1 MRLRNLAGFGAAL
14 LAGAIC
20 GSLIGPRPVQA
31 VNREL
36 VELQRDVTTLLQ
48 GQKDMT
54 SQITQDHTVMRTLI
68 EQSNDTVGKLNGTM
82 SGLQKSV
89 QDVQANSG
97 ARLDTMSTQVQ
108 GLSDN
113 LEEVKSRLGK
123 LNQQLVDLQS
133 SIQNIDAK
141 ISGGSAPAGGAST
154 SSAGGTATLPVT
166 SAASSAICRLLEIL
180 WRHRPGLECAVLSR
194 RNHLLA
200 AAIFPGRG

>member
-1 MRLRNLAGFGAAL
+1 MSYFSVRQPVVGPASVVSEEDFFMRLRNLAGFGAAL

-113 LEEVKSRLGK
+113 LEEIKSRLGK
-123 LNQQLVDLQS
+123 LNQQLVDVQNTIQS
-133 SIQNIDAK
+133 LDAK
-141 ISGGSAPAGGAST
+141 ISGGAAPTGGGPST
-154 SSAGGTATLPVT
+154 T
-166 SAASSAICRLLEIL
+166 
-180 WRHRPGLECAVLSR
+180 PG
-194 RNHLLA
+194 
-200 AAIFPGRG
+200 